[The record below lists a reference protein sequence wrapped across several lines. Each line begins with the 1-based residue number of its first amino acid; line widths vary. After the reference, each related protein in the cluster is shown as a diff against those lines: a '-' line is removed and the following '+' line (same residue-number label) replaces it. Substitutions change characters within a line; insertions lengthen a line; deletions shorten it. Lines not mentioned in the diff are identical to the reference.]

1 MRGGSDKMKYL
12 ILGANGMAGH
22 MISTYL
28 IEKGYDVTTLT
39 KSPYLVGK
47 NIILDVRDFGQL
59 KSIIHQDFDVIINA
73 IGLLN
78 RSVDDY
84 LSDAILINSYL
95 PHFLQDQ
102 TKNTN
107 TKVIHLSTDCVFSG
121 LTGSYKETSLKDGLS
136 YYAMT
141 KNLGEISGSK
151 DLTIRTSIIGP
162 DINPSGIGLFNWFM
176 KQKQPIKGYERAIW
190 TGVTTLTLAK
200 AIEVASQ
207 NEVSGLYHLVN
218 SETIS
223 KYDLLQLFNQ
233 YFKASSLHI
242 SKDDQYHCDKSLV
255 CTRKDF
261 VFDVPSYEQMIIEMK
276 QWIDEHHEL
285 YPHYFD
291 K

>member
-1 MRGGSDKMKYL
+1 
-12 ILGANGMAGH
+12 
-22 MISTYL
+22 
-28 IEKGYDVTTLT
+28 
-39 KSPYLVGK
+39 
-47 NIILDVRDFGQL
+47 
-59 KSIIHQDFDVIINA
+59 
-73 IGLLN
+73 
-78 RSVDDY
+78 
-84 LSDAILINSYL
+84 
-95 PHFLQDQ
+95 
-102 TKNTN
+102 
-107 TKVIHLSTDCVFSG
+107 
-121 LTGSYKETSLKDGLS
+121 
-136 YYAMT
+136 
-141 KNLGEISGSK
+141 
-151 DLTIRTSIIGP
+151 
-162 DINPSGIGLFNWFM
+162 M

-233 YFKASSLHI
+233 YFKASSLQI

-261 VFDVPSYEQMIIEMK
+261 AFDVPSYEQMIIEMK
-276 QWIDEHHEL
+276 EWVDEHHEL

>member
-1 MRGGSDKMKYL
+1 MKCL

-28 IEKGYDVTTLT
+28 LEKGYDVTTLT
-39 KSPYLVGK
+39 KSPYFVGK
-47 NIILDVRDFGQL
+47 NIVLDVRDLSQL
-59 KSIIHQDFDVIINA
+59 KPIIHQGFDVIVNA

-78 RSVDDY
+78 SNVDDH
-84 LSDAILINSYL
+84 LSDAVLINSYL

-102 TKNTN
+102 TKNVK
-107 TKVIHLSTDCVFSG
+107 TKIVHLSTDCVFSG

-136 YYAMT
+136 YYAIT
-141 KNLGEISGSK
+141 KNLGEITGSK

-176 KQKQPIKGYERAIW
+176 KQTQPIKGYEKVIW

-200 AIEVASQ
+200 AIEAAIQS
-207 NEVSGLYHLVN
+207 EVSGLYHLVN

-233 YFKASSLHI
+233 YFKASSLLI
-242 SKDDQYHCDKSLV
+242 AKDASYYCDKSLV
-255 CTRKDF
+255 CTREDLI
-261 VFDVPSYEQMIIEMK
+261 FDVPSYEQMIIEMK
-276 QWIDEHHEL
+276 QWVDDHNDL
-285 YPHYFD
+285 YPHYLD
-291 K
+291 N